1 MKLGPRPGA
10 GSKGTHASRSEAQ
23 PQASIE
29 RVSTWAKPHP
39 CSAAALNLVG
49 APSPEQGEEFRQRR
63 KTRPAPRS
71 WPSEPPRGERPSARR
86 AARQSAATGPRQRV
100 DPAGVHLRSRSAPA
114 RLWRFRVRETARGQR
129 GLILVFASAKTTSGS
144 ARALAP
150 CFLRRITAANQLK
163 SATSGVQ
170 ALRES
175 TNKNLWVRPQ
185 RTQPFKQF
193 NGI

>member
-1 MKLGPRPGA
+1 MKQGPRPGA

-29 RVSTWAKPHP
+29 RVSTWAQPHP

-114 RLWRFRVRETARGQR
+114 RLWRFRVRETARAQR
-129 GLILVFASAKTTSGS
+129 GVRPAARGKAQAARPRSSHAPWGAKPSGGLEGGRVRPV
-144 ARALAP
+144 AQRP
-150 CFLRRITAANQLK
+150 RRIAAPG
-163 SATSGVQ
+163 TGIPVFRG
-170 ALRES
+170 REKCPRS
-175 TNKNLWVRPQ
+175 
-185 RTQPFKQF
+185 
-193 NGI
+193 

>member
-1 MKLGPRPGA
+1 MKQGTRPGA
-10 GSKGTHASRSEAQ
+10 GSKGTHASRTRRAARR
-23 PQASIE
+23 ASTE

-49 APSPEQGEEFRQRR
+49 APSPEQCEEFRQRR

-129 GLILVFASAKTTSGS
+129 GVDSCFRVRENNERERESASALFPS
-144 ARALAP
+144 ADHRRQPAQKCDEWCPSAP
-150 CFLRRITAANQLK
+150 
-163 SATSGVQ
+163 
-170 ALRES
+170 REYE
-175 TNKNLWVRPQ
+175 
-185 RTQPFKQF
+185 
-193 NGI
+193 